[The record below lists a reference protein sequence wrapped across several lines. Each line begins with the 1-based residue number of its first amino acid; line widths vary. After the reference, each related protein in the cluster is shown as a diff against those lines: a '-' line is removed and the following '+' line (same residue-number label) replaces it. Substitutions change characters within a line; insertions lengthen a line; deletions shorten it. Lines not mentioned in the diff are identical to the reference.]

1 MHETFEQVGWRSSEP
16 PCLFTFPQHERKE
29 PELRNPTQNLE
40 EGTRVPAAYVLLN
53 TEIGAGAE
61 VVEALKK
68 LEGVESA
75 FNLWGVY
82 DVIASVKA
90 ESMDGLSDII
100 NRQIEKIEKIHSKLT
115 MIISEKGVPSTDKLS
130 RQLF

>member
-1 MHETFEQVGWRSSEP
+1 M
-16 PCLFTFPQHERKE
+16 
-29 PELRNPTQNLE
+29 
-40 EGTRVPAAYVLLN
+40 PAAYVLLN

-115 MIISEKGVPSTDKLS
+115 MIISEKGVPSADKLS